1 MLSSKS
7 RLDSTISP
15 FLMMTKHEHKSYANC
30 HSVLHCTPFLISP
43 FLLFLSPPFF
53 CNIFLPLFVN
63 SSKRVAYN
71 SLHEGQIIT
80 NIIEV
85 QACIYTLIS
94 FKPIH
99 WIYVQQNHLI
109 PAYTLR
115 YPKHNVIYSESS
127 IAFITQTINHKP

>member
-1 MLSSKS
+1 MLSSKL
-7 RLDSTISP
+7 RLDSTISL
-15 FLMMTKHEHKSYANC
+15 FLMMTKHEHKTYTNC
-30 HSVLHCTPFLISP
+30 HYVRIAILPRIA
-43 FLLFLSPPFF
+43 PPFF
-53 CNIFLPLFVN
+53 CNTFLPLFVN
-63 SSKRVAYN
+63 PSKRVAYN

-94 FKPIH
+94 FKPVH

-115 YPKHNVIYSESS
+115 YLKHNVIYSESS
-127 IAFITQTINHKP
+127 NAFITQTINHKFKTYYKS